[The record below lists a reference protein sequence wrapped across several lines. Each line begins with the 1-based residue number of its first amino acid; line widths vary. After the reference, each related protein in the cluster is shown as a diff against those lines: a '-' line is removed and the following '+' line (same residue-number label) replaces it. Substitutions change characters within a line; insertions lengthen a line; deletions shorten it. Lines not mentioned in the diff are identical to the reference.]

1 MTAKR
6 ASQSQPPSVTL
17 NRRQLNRA
25 TLARQMLLAREKTT
39 ALGAIE
45 RLVALQAQLARPPYI
60 GLWTRVQGFKRED
73 LTALVHARRA
83 VRGTHLRGTLHLMSA
98 KDFVRFRAVAQPAL
112 TASMQGVLRDR
123 LKGFDLDDAVAAARE
138 FFSKGPTGFD
148 PVRDHLVKKFPKGDD
163 RAMGYTVRMHLPVVQ
178 VPDESD
184 WGYPAAADF
193 TLADNWLGKPM
204 ASDDSPDEL
213 ILRYLAAFGPASVT
227 DAQKWCAL
235 PRLRDAFERL
245 RSKLVTFRDERGRE
259 LFDLPKAPRPD
270 EETKVPVRFL
280 PEFDNILLAHDD
292 RTRIVADA
300 HRKHVYLPGLRVA
313 STMLVDGVIAGTWSV
328 ESKRGVATVVIHP
341 FSKLAKLV
349 RDEVVAEGEELAR
362 FIAPEAKDVA
372 VRVA

>member
-6 ASQSQPPSVTL
+6 AAQSQPTSVTL
-17 NRRQLNRA
+17 SRRQLNRA
-25 TLARQMLLAREKTT
+25 TLTRQMLLAREKTT

-45 RLVALQAQLARPPYI
+45 RLVALQAQLPRPPYI
-60 GLWTRVQGFKRED
+60 GLWTRIQGFKRED
-73 LTALVHARRA
+73 LTKLVHARRV

-112 TASMQGVLRDR
+112 TAAMRGILRDR
-123 LKGFDLDDAVAAARE
+123 LKGFDLDDTVAAARE
-138 FFSKGPTGFD
+138 FFGKGPTGFD
-148 PVRDHLVKKFPKGDD
+148 PVRNHLVKKFPKGDE
-163 RAMGYTVRMHLPVVQ
+163 RAIGYTVRMQLPVVQ
-178 VPDESD
+178 VPDESA
-184 WGYPAAADF
+184 WGYAAAADF
-193 TLADNWLGKPM
+193 TLAEGWLGKEM

-235 PRLRDAFERL
+235 PRLRDTFERL
-245 RSKLVTFRDERGRE
+245 RAKLVTFRDERGHE

-300 HRKHVYLPGLRVA
+300 YRKYVYLPGLRVA
-313 STMLVDGVIAGTWSV
+313 ATLLVDGMVAATWSV
-328 ESKRGVATVVIHP
+328 ESKKGVATVVIQP
-341 FSKLAKLV
+341 FGKLAKSA
-349 RDEVVAEGEELAR
+349 RDEAVTEGEELAR
-362 FIAPEAKDVA
+362 FIAPDARAVA